1 MKKIV
6 VYKNGTYRI
15 VYESWEYENDP
26 DWLVT
31 IDLAD
36 VLIQA

>member
-6 VYKNGTYRI
+6 VYKDGSYI
-15 VYESWEYENDP
+15 FCDVSWEYENDP

-31 IDLAD
+31 IDLKD
-36 VLIQA
+36 K